1 MRFVEP
7 RDEGPTFVRR
17 RAAILLVTVI
27 ALAGTGIGCTR
38 ARPAQSA
45 TPASAPASSS
55 KETTQAIKAQIRSR
69 VAQRA
74 AVMSELGALG
84 DRVAPESGSSSPSTD
99 NATTQVARVQRTAL
113 AEELDIL
120 DVELAAQTE
129 RYNALQPWAPMA
141 TP

>member
-1 MRFVEP
+1 MRHVEP
-7 RDEGPTFVRR
+7 RTEGPTAVRL
-17 RAAILLVTVI
+17 RAVILLVTAIV
-27 ALAGTGIGCTR
+27 LAGTGIGCTR
-38 ARPAQSA
+38 AQPAHSA
-45 TPASAPASSS
+45 TPASAQASSS
-55 KETTQAIKAQIRSR
+55 KETTQAIKAQIQSR

-74 AVMSELGALG
+74 AVTRELGALG
-84 DRVAPESGSSSPSTD
+84 DRAASEPGSSSPSTD
-99 NATTQVARVQRTAL
+99 NATTQVARAQRTAL

>member
-1 MRFVEP
+1 MRFFEP

-45 TPASAPASSS
+45 TPASAQASSS
-55 KETTQAIKAQIRSR
+55 KETTQAIKAQIQSR

-74 AVMSELGALG
+74 AVTRELGALG
-84 DRVAPESGSSSPSTD
+84 DRAASEPGSSDPST
-99 NATTQVARVQRTAL
+99 ASAATQVVRAQRAVL

-120 DVELAAQTE
+120 DAELAAQTE